1 MKTNKI
7 TLAVIALLSI
17 LFVSCNTENNKTL
30 SKDNHITFDTLIVHN
45 KQYLHND
52 TANPFCDLNLSF
64 VYPIAS
70 TKSDLS
76 RLQQLFIRNTMGQ
89 TYDDFSPE
97 EAVERY
103 TKAFLRNYE
112 ADARIFKDELLDLES
127 HPNLIPQNL
136 DMHHEDEMQSS
147 DFYSYQ
153 ETLTNR
159 VHFNESNILSF
170 QVHRSNN
177 KGGSAAYSA
186 FSNYVINLQT
196 GNLITENDIFTP
208 GYDVALQQLFAANLM
223 LQNGVNT
230 ISDLEDLGYFGID
243 EIMPNRNFL
252 IDANGITYIFNKGEY
267 SAYLLDAPEILISFE
282 EVRMLL
288 KKNTLVTKLV
298 EQ

>member
-1 MKTNKI
+1 M
-7 TLAVIALLSI
+7 
-17 LFVSCNTENNKTL
+17 L
-30 SKDNHITFDTLIVHN
+30 SKDNQVTFDTLIVQN

-52 TANPFCDLNLSF
+52 TASPFCDLNVHF
-64 VYPIAS
+64 VYPITS
-70 TKSDLS
+70 SKTDLT
-76 RLQQLFIRNTMGQ
+76 RLQQLFIRNTLGQ
-89 TYDDFSPE
+89 TYDAFTPE

-136 DMHHEDEMQSS
+136 DMHHEDEMQTK

-153 ETLTNR
+153 ETLTNK
-159 VHFNESNILSF
+159 VHFNESNLLSF
-170 QVHRSNN
+170 QVCRSNI
-177 KGGSAAYSA
+177 KGGSATYSA
-186 FSNYVINLQT
+186 YSNYVINLQT
-196 GNLITENDIFTP
+196 GNLITESDIFTP
-208 GYDVALQQLFAANLM
+208 GYDVALQQLFATYLM
-223 LQNGVNT
+223 QQNEVNT

-267 SAYLLDAPEILISFE
+267 SAYLLDAPVIFISFD

-288 KKNTLVTKLV
+288 KKNTLVSKLV